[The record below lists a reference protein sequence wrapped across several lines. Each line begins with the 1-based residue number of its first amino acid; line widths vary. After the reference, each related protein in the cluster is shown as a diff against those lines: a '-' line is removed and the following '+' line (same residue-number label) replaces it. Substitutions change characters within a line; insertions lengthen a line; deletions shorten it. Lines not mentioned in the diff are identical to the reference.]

1 MSINIFAQGH
11 LDYYDSYGLIA
22 CQLARHLTAL
32 GMTVNALVHSGAR
45 FINLPDDI
53 AAIAAQQHRP
63 AAGGIFLGYPTSYVG
78 HGAAAQQRPRIA
90 ITMFESSKLP
100 EGWVEVLNGMDAVI
114 VPGGFCRDMF
124 RKSGVTAPIYAVPLG
139 IGEFYRYAHR
149 SADRPLTF
157 LAFRDRGERK
167 GGVVAEQAFLRAF
180 GTDCRYKLIL
190 KGRTPKPGRA
200 FTYTNPNIEVLQRD
214 MSEEEL
220 YQLYLSADV
229 LINPN
234 MGEGFG
240 LLPREFAATGGI
252 ALATEWGGTADD
264 LPLWGWPLPY
274 TLVKAEW
281 RGHPVFAN
289 QELGLWAQPHEEGI
303 AQCLRIVAA
312 NIESYRTVAKLWAG
326 RVAEMYSWQRFA
338 ERVLT
343 IWEQVSAPLAE
354 AA

>member
-1 MSINIFAQGH
+1 MNINLFAQAH
-11 LDYYDSYGLIA
+11 FDYYDSYGLIA

-32 GMTVNALVHSGAR
+32 GVHINALVHTGAR

-53 AAIAAQQHRP
+53 ATVVCQPHRP
-63 AAGGIFLGYPTSYVG
+63 AEGGIFLGYPTSYAG
-78 HGAAAQQRPRIA
+78 HGAAAQQHPRIA

-100 EGWVEVLNGMDAVI
+100 EGWVDVLNSMDAVI
-114 VPGGFCRDMF
+114 VPGCFCRDVF
-124 RKSGVTAPIYAVPLG
+124 RMSGVTAPIAVVPLG
-139 IGEFYRYAHR
+139 IGELYRYTER
-149 SADRPLTF
+149 SIDRPLTF
-157 LAFRDRGERK
+157 LAFRDRGGRK

-180 GTDCRYKLIL
+180 GEDMRYKLVL

-200 FTYTNPNIEVLQRD
+200 FTYTNPNIEVIQRD

-229 LINPN
+229 LISPN

-264 LPLWGWPLPY
+264 LSQWGWPLPY

-289 QELGLWAQPHEEGI
+289 QELGYWAQPHEEGI
-303 AQCLRIVAA
+303 AQRLRIAAA
-312 NIESYRTVAKLWAG
+312 NIETYRTVARLRAG